1 MFYKV
6 YGNSLQS
13 SKEAFHNL
21 VAPLSGVGNPNLA
34 IPLSLTLFNP
44 KLSLPARYRDSL
56 RI

>member
-1 MFYKV
+1 MFFRV

-13 SKEAFHNL
+13 SKETFHNF

-34 IPLSLTLFNP
+34 IPLSPTLFNP
-44 KLSLPARYRDSL
+44 KLSLPARYRNSL